1 MNLTSLYPV
10 LMTTDASAGAAF
22 YREHFDFEVAFESD
36 WYVSLRRGPWELAVL
51 DASHP
56 TIPERFRGRS
66 AGGLLLNLEVDD
78 VDAVHDR
85 LLAAGVPLVQPLR
98 SEDFGQRHAIFAGP
112 DDVLLDVITPIPP
125 TGEFAE
131 QFSAEALGEAQAR
144 TSEVAAAHPIS
155 PA

>member
-10 LMTTDASAGAAF
+10 LMTTDAAAGAAF

-36 WYVSLRRGPWELAVL
+36 WYVSLRRGPWELAIL

-56 TIPERFRGRS
+56 TIPERFRGRP
-66 AGGLLLNLEVDD
+66 AAGLLLDFEVDD

-85 LLAAGVPLVQPLR
+85 LVAAGVPLVQPLR

-112 DDVLLDVITPIPP
+112 DGVLLDIITPIPP
-125 TGEFAE
+125 TGEFAA
-131 QFSAEALGEAQAR
+131 QFSEEALAEAQGG
-144 TSEVAAAHPIS
+144 AADVPTQPIS